1 MDNMEFLWNN
11 LTDKTDSG
19 LTRYD
24 TKMLQG
30 LSVLAMVVLHL
41 FDRVDFQRLYT
52 PLLYLAGKPVIFY
65 FAQLSDFCVMG
76 FAFCSGYGLYKKYM
90 CVWGQTKKYYNG
102 RLKGI
107 LKLLVNYCG
116 PMSRFSTS

>member
-30 LSVLAMVVLHL
+30 LSV
-41 FDRVDFQRLYT
+41 LYT

-90 CVWGQTKKYYNG
+90 CVGGKQKNIIMG
-102 RLKGI
+102 D
-107 LKLLVNYCG
+107 
-116 PMSRFSTS
+116 

>member
-41 FDRVDFQRLYT
+41 FDRVDFQGLYT

-90 CVWGQTKKYYNG
+90 CVGGQTKKYYNG

-107 LKLLVNYCG
+107 LNLLDLLV
-116 PMSRFSTS
+116 

>member
-41 FDRVDFQRLYT
+41 FDRVDFQGL
-52 PLLYLAGKPVIFY
+52 
-65 FAQLSDFCVMG
+65 

-90 CVWGQTKKYYNG
+90 CVGGKQKNIIMG
-102 RLKGI
+102 D
-107 LKLLVNYCG
+107 
-116 PMSRFSTS
+116 

>member
-41 FDRVDFQRLYT
+41 FDSVDFQGLYT

-90 CVWGQTKKYYNG
+90 CVGGANKK
-102 RLKGI
+102 I
-107 LKLLVNYCG
+107 L
-116 PMSRFSTS
+116 

>member
-41 FDRVDFQRLYT
+41 FDRVD
-52 PLLYLAGKPVIFY
+52 
-65 FAQLSDFCVMG
+65 
-76 FAFCSGYGLYKKYM
+76 
-90 CVWGQTKKYYNG
+90 
-102 RLKGI
+102 
-107 LKLLVNYCG
+107 
-116 PMSRFSTS
+116 